1 MEQSSLRVADSLL
14 ASQEIAYP
22 SMEPEVHYCIHKH
35 LISHPIQSQMNP
47 VHIHT
52 LYFLKIQC
60 NIIPP
65 SKPMS
70 PQVIFSVGF
79 LTKCYMHAICPAK
92 QKHFRGTKHWE
103 KLY

>member
-1 MEQSSLRVADSLL
+1 MEQRSLRAADSLL

-35 LISHPIQSQMNP
+35 LTSHPIQSQMNP

-52 LYFLKIQC
+52 LYFRKIQC

-65 SKPMS
+65 PTHMS
-70 PQVIFSVGF
+70 PQVIFACRFSD
-79 LTKCYMHAICPAK
+79 
-92 QKHFRGTKHWE
+92 
-103 KLY
+103 